1 MRSYLEEV
9 FGEVAEHGVECVV
22 VQVAVFVASVMV
34 VVDEVLYVV
43 VGADE
48 LYVLKT
54 PTECVKSIKY
64 LPSSFLYC
72 YFPRGNY
79 EVS

>member
-1 MRSYLEEV
+1 M
-9 FGEVAEHGVECVV
+9 AEHGVEGVV
-22 VQVAVFVASVMV
+22 VEVAVFITSVVV

-43 VGADE
+43 VGPDE

-64 LPSSFLYC
+64 LPALFLYC
-72 YFPRGNY
+72 C
-79 EVS
+79 